1 MRSSR
6 KRIPAQIQAT
16 QPAVARYSIKE
27 PRLHNSAKGDAT
39 KKRRVAHAAA
49 RPATCRASPNT
60 SPAVAKKHSSAAT
73 RIAVSVVTPRSITIA
88 AIAWKIGN
96 SCG

>member
-1 MRSSR
+1 MRRIAMIWTSAIGSPDGSSTR
-6 KRIPAQIQAT
+6 PDTTAPFCRCRSRGT
-16 QPAVARYSIKE
+16 
-27 PRLHNSAKGDAT
+27 
-39 KKRRVAHAAA
+39 A